1 MAENTIIKRCGYCAH
16 NNITHEFQ
24 DQTYGKFMRVHN
36 VNEKGGANCTVCN
49 GGNSKKK

>member
-1 MAENTIIKRCGYCAH
+1 MAENTVIKRCGYCAH

-24 DQTYGKFMRVHN
+24 DKTYGKFMRVHN
-36 VNEKGGANCTVCN
+36 VSEKGANCTVCN